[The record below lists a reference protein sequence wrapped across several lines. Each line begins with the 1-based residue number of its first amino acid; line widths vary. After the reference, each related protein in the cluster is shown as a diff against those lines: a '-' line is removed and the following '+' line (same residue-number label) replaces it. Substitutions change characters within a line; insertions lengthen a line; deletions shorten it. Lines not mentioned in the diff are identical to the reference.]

1 MRKIVLASVA
11 LSGLFAAT
19 AISASAAP
27 SPALVDHQARGHA
40 LITNVDYDHHGNDWH
55 HHEWH
60 HRHWDHGHRRYWD

>member
-27 SPALVDHQARGHA
+27 SPALVDQRAPERA
-40 LITNVDYDHHGNDWH
+40 LVTSVDYDHHYEWH

-60 HRHWDHGHRRYWD
+60 HRRWEHGHWHYWD

>member
-19 AISASAAP
+19 AIGASAAP
-27 SPALVDHQARGHA
+27 SAALIGHPAADQA
-40 LITNVDYDHHGNDWH
+40 LITTVDYDHHGYEWH

-60 HRHWDHGHRRYWD
+60 HRHWEHHHWHYWD

>member
-1 MRKIVLASVA
+1 MRKIVLISLA

-27 SPALVDHQARGHA
+27 SSALMNQVAPNDT
-40 LITNVDYDHHGNDWH
+40 LVTNVDYDHHYEWR

-60 HRHWDHGHRRYWD
+60 HRRWEHHHWHYWD